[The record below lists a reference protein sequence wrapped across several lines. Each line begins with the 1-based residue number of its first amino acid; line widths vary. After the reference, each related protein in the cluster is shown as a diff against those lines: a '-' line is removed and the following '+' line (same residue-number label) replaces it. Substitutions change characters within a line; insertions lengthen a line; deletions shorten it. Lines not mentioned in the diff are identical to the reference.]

1 MDRIRK
7 ALDLARE
14 ERNSSTRPTDYASRA
29 STSKVA
35 ARFPTAIQYTKT
47 RTFTPPE
54 SLLESNRIISPS
66 SADPVAQAFR
76 MLRTQVLQ
84 RLDEHGWRSLAIL
97 SPCKA
102 DGKTTL
108 AINLA
113 ISLAGDHR
121 HTALVVDFDMKQ
133 PSVGEKLGLSAE
145 MGADDV
151 LCGGAR
157 LEDCLYHPDGFDRL
171 VILPTRAPMG
181 NSSEALAGPRC
192 RELVAELRS
201 RYPDRILIFDLP
213 PVLVAD
219 DALAFLPLVE
229 CGLVVAAEGSTRRED
244 LLRCMELLRKTPIVG
259 TVLNRATAATS
270 GPG

>member
-14 ERNSSTRPTDYASRA
+14 ERNSSDRPADAGFR
-29 STSKVA
+29 TSSSKGA
-35 ARFPTAIQYTKT
+35 TRFPTAIQYTKT

-54 SLLESNRIISPS
+54 SLLEANRIISPS
-66 SADPVAQAFR
+66 SANPVAQAFR

-84 RLDEHGWRSLAIL
+84 RLDEHGWRSLGIL
-97 SPCKA
+97 SPCKE

-113 ISLAGDHR
+113 ISLASDHR
-121 HTALVVDFDMKQ
+121 HTALLVDFDMKQ
-133 PSVGEKLGLSAE
+133 PCVGEMLGLSPE
-145 MGADDV
+145 TGADDV
-151 LCGGAR
+151 LCDRAR
-157 LEDCLYHPDGFDRL
+157 VEDCLYHVDGFDRL
-171 VILPTRAPMG
+171 VILPMRAPMG

-192 RELVAELRS
+192 RELVAELRD

-259 TVLNRATAATS
+259 TVLNRATDAKSA
-270 GPG
+270 PG